1 MSNNHE
7 TNPDMHNS
15 AVQQSVV
22 LLPGSLL
29 TVNRILFGLFAC
41 LMVLVV
47 MLGFLLFPAN
57 SLLTDLE
64 ARQRTVDVNN
74 PAHSNPALSLEV
86 NALKGQVVAL
96 IGVAIESKLKLLEE
110 NIRADNV
117 TAVDLGTIQEI
128 KNDVKILRNYSDS
141 SVNALAEHKS
151 DIANRAAMLS
161 TGQLLNEFLQLKY
174 LIYFSIASCSLMIAT
189 VGGVWLHNRYRLEH
203 HKIGRLLGKNH

>member
-1 MSNNHE
+1 MSNIRD
-7 TNPDMHNS
+7 TNADTRKS
-15 AVQQSVV
+15 SGQQPVV
-22 LLPGSLL
+22 LLPGSLI
-29 TVNRILFGLFAC
+29 TVNRVLFGLFAC
-41 LMVLVV
+41 LMALIV

-64 ARQRTVDVNN
+64 ARQRAAAISSPVQ
-74 PAHSNPALSLEV
+74 HNPALSLEV

-96 IGVAIESKLKLLEE
+96 ISGAIESKLKTLEE

-141 SVNALAEHKS
+141 SASALAEHKS
-151 DIANRAAMLS
+151 DVANHAAMLNN
-161 TGQLLNEFLQLKY
+161 GQLLNEFSQLKY

-189 VGGVWLHNRYRLEH
+189 VGGVWLHNHYRLEH
-203 HKIGRLLGKNH
+203 HKAGRLLGKNH